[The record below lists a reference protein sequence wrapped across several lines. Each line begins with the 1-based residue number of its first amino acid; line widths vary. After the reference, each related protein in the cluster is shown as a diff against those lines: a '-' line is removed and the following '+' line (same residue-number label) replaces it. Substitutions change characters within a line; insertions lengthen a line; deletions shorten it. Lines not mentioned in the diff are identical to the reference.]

1 MVAAPLLDSSSG
13 CAWTVSSR
21 SEVSDMGGSQSF
33 RAGVASAIVAEAT
46 DDLSVDRCQRRGG
59 TRRSRE
65 ARTRAQPGSGL
76 RLAAVEAGHR
86 CPHRWIDVD
95 VHGRDQRRYAAGN
108 STTPLTVRRKTATS
122 G

>member
-33 RAGVASAIVAEAT
+33 QAGGASAIVAEGT
-46 DDLSVDRCQRRGG
+46 DNPSVDRCQRRGG

-65 ARTRAQPGSGL
+65 ARTRARPAAGL
-76 RLAAVEAGHR
+76 RLAAVEAGHQG
-86 CPHRWIDVD
+86 PHRRLDV
-95 VHGRDQRRYAAGN
+95 VLYGRDQ
-108 STTPLTVRRKTATS
+108 
-122 G
+122 